1 VALAGLGLGGWLA
14 LRPKPERGIPL
25 PVQPL
30 TAQPASLAKPKPPQP
45 ELPLQVPEPSE
56 AQLQRLLEAWFRAK
70 AAVLA
75 GQAPA
80 LPPSQLAVAS
90 LVAALDLDR
99 QADLDRGETQTVTA
113 KVTSLEIAS
122 RSPERIEAKV
132 TLRYGDVR
140 RSQAG
145 KLLEETPEGERQNT
159 YVFGRNQK
167 SWKLER
173 VIFQA
178 S

>member
-1 VALAGLGLGGWLA
+1 M
-14 LRPKPERGIPL
+14 
-25 PVQPL
+25 
-30 TAQPASLAKPKPPQP
+30 
-45 ELPLQVPEPSE
+45 
-56 AQLQRLLEAWFRAK
+56 
-70 AAVLA
+70 LA

-90 LVAALDLDR
+90 LVAALDQDR
-99 QADLDRGETQTVTA
+99 QADLDRGETQKVTA
-113 KVTSLEIAS
+113 KVTSLEIGS

-132 TLRYGDVR
+132 TLLYGDER

-145 KLLEETPEGERQNT
+145 KLLDQTPEGERQNT

-173 VIFQA
+173 VIFQP
-178 S
+178 SQP

>member
-1 VALAGLGLGGWLA
+1 M
-14 LRPKPERGIPL
+14 PL
-25 PVQPL
+25 SG
-30 TAQPASLAKPKPPQP
+30 QPASPASRGKTSLAKPKPKPPQP
-45 ELPLQVPEPSE
+45 ELPLQAVDPTE
-56 AQLQRLLEAWFRAK
+56 AQLQKLLEAWLQAK

-90 LVAALDLDR
+90 LVAALDQDR

-113 KVTSLEIAS
+113 KVTNLEIGS
-122 RSPERIEAKV
+122 RSPEQIEAKV
-132 TLRYGDVR
+132 TLLYGDER

-145 KLLEETPEGERQNT
+145 KVLEQTPAGERHNT

-167 SWKLER
+167 IWKLER
-173 VIFQA
+173 VIFQP

>member
-1 VALAGLGLGGWLA
+1 
-14 LRPKPERGIPL
+14 
-25 PVQPL
+25 
-30 TAQPASLAKPKPPQP
+30 
-45 ELPLQVPEPSE
+45 LPLQAPEPSE
-56 AQLQRLLEAWFRAK
+56 AQLQRLLEAWLQAK

-80 LPPSQLAVAS
+80 RPPSQLAVAS
-90 LVAALDLDR
+90 LVAALDQDR
-99 QADLDRGETQTVTA
+99 QADLDRGETQTVNA
-113 KVTSLEIAS
+113 KVTSLEIGS